1 MADHGEEGG
10 GGLFN
15 GNVSSVLAGMGSAV
29 VVLLIYR
36 CMSMFLCIRNNNPD
50 EMNATSSEQVE
61 VAESSSSL
69 NNWVSHMIP
78 SHKYEKKNDKDDD
91 DDCICAVCLG
101 EFEEGEELRSM
112 PECMHSFH
120 VPCIDMWL
128 RSHSSCPLCRAHAT
142 PSSSSSSN
150 NVNNNHTTI
159 HMDFMQHILLHQA
172 PHAPSL

>member
-1 MADHGEEGG
+1 GG
-10 GGLFN
+10 GGLLN

-36 CMSMFLCIRNNNPD
+36 CMSMFLCIRNNNQ
-50 EMNATSSEQVE
+50 MNPSIEE
-61 VAESSSSL
+61 VAESSSL

-78 SHKYEKKNDKDDD
+78 SHKYEKKNDDE
-91 DDCICAVCLG
+91 DCTCAVCLG
-101 EFEEGEELRSM
+101 ELEEGEEVRSM

-128 RSHSSCPLCRAHAT
+128 RSHSSCPLCRADAT
-142 PSSSSSSN
+142 PSSA
-150 NVNNNHTTI
+150 NNNQHHTTI
-159 HMDFMQHILLHQA
+159 HMDFMQHILLQQP